1 MEHPT
6 PRRVAVLAGGHSG
19 EAEVSRKSAAMV
31 MANMDRGL
39 FAPVLVHIDVD
50 GWWCE
55 RPGDGQRVLVDP
67 SSFSFATS
75 NGQTW
80 SPELAFVIV
89 HGTPGEDGILQRSL
103 EAAGIPHTTA
113 SSAIMALTFH
123 KGQTT
128 RALRE
133 AGLPVAASAE
143 VAPGETGDA
152 ARQRD
157 VLAELGL
164 PVFVK
169 PNEAGSSLGISKV
182 NDAKALWP
190 AIDAAR
196 AEDGGSVLVEANL
209 KGREFTCGVIPD
221 GAGGL
226 QVLPVTEIVTENEF
240 FDYAAKYEGQSQEI
254 TPALLDERD
263 TTQLQS
269 TALRVYETLHLRGMA
284 RVDMMMV
291 PGEPA
296 HVIEINGVPGFSEA
310 SIVPL
315 QAAKAGLDK
324 RALVT
329 RLLQAATL

>member
-19 EAEVSRKSAAMV
+19 EAEVSQKSAAMV
-31 MANMDRGL
+31 LAHMDRAL
-39 FAPVLVHIDVD
+39 FAPVLVHIDLE

-55 RPGDGQRVLVDP
+55 RPSDGQRVAVEQNT
-67 SSFSFATS
+67 FSFAMA
-75 NGQTW
+75 NGDTW
-80 SPELAFVIV
+80 SPELAFVMV

-103 EAAGIPHTTA
+103 ESAGIPHTTA
-113 SSAIMALTFH
+113 SSAVMALTFH

-133 AGLPVAASAE
+133 AGIHVAASAE
-143 VAPGETGDA
+143 VAVGETWDA
-152 ARQRD
+152 ARQHE
-157 VLAELGL
+157 VLTELGL

-182 NDAKALWP
+182 NDVSALWP
-190 AIDAAR
+190 AVEAAR

-209 KGREFTCGVIPD
+209 NGREFTCGVIPD

-240 FDYAAKYEGQSQEI
+240 FDYAAKYEGQSHEI
-254 TPALLDERD
+254 TPAPLDERD
-263 TTQLQS
+263 TAHLQS
-269 TALRVYETLHLRGMA
+269 TALRVYETLRLRGMA

-291 PGEPA
+291 PGQPA

-310 SIVPL
+310 SIVPQ
-315 QAAKAGLDK
+315 QAAAAGLDK

>member
-1 MEHPT
+1 MEHPN
-6 PRRVAVLAGGHSG
+6 PCRVAVLAGGHSG

-31 MANMDRGL
+31 LAHMDRGL
-39 FAPVLVHIDVD
+39 FAPVLVHIDVE

-55 RPGDGQRVLVDP
+55 RPGDGRRVPVDP
-67 SSFSFATS
+67 TSFSFATS

-89 HGTPGEDGILQRSL
+89 HGTPGEDGILQRRL

-113 SSAIMALTFH
+113 TSAVMALTFH

-143 VAPGETGDA
+143 VAPGETWDA
-152 ARQRD
+152 ARQSD

-182 NDAKALWP
+182 NDANALWP
-190 AIDAAR
+190 AINAAR

-209 KGREFTCGVIPD
+209 NGREFTCGIIPD
-221 GAGGL
+221 GTGGL
-226 QVLPVTEIVTENEF
+226 QALPVTEIVTENEF

-254 TPALLDERD
+254 TPASLDERD
-263 TTQLQS
+263 ITQLQS
-269 TALRVYETLHLRGMA
+269 TALRVYEILRLRGMA

-310 SIVPL
+310 SIVPQ
-315 QAAKAGLDK
+315 QAAIAGLTK